1 MLKEDWYSGIG
12 NSIQNLSQDAGEI
25 HFSPLRN
32 CYSLSATKPFRP
44 GEKVGQPALLGGL
57 LSKIKPHST
66 QQGER
71 LMPALCPLIS
81 SWKEKLSLSSHPRV
95 SAWFQRPLELL
106 WASRGTR
113 GNQEKKKSIAGYFFT
128 TGEKSAN
135 LDQRASWPV
144 YSQPQ
149 QIGFHHTKLEAL
161 WLLQVSTPCMCMQW
175 GTLHRVWESK
185 IKEAALSLITSRELW
200 WSWGQGHSRFDFFF
214 RLCAKGNSNAY

>member
-1 MLKEDWYSGIG
+1 MLIDGKVLKEDWYSGIG
-12 NSIQNLSQDAGEI
+12 NSIQNLSRCWRDSFFTSQKLLLP
-25 HFSPLRN
+25 FSYQTIQTRR
-32 CYSLSATKPFRP
+32 K
-44 GEKVGQPALLGGL
+44 GWPACPTRR
-57 LSKIKPHST
+57 LSKTKPHST

-81 SWKEKLSLSSHPRV
+81 SWKESFHSSSHPRV

-113 GNQEKKKSIAGYFFT
+113 GNQEKKKKSIAGYFFT
-128 TGEKSAN
+128 TEKIHN

-161 WLLQVSTPCMCMQW
+161 WLLQVSTPCMC
-175 GTLHRVWESK
+175 GYVR
-185 IKEAALSLITSRELW
+185 
-200 WSWGQGHSRFDFFF
+200 HS
-214 RLCAKGNSNAY
+214 A